1 MRKDIRFFASL
12 ASVCLLAGLVAPNA
26 TGGTIVVGAAVAGPA
41 DMAARHIARNLGG
54 EYVVSNRVGLDA
66 APAAREMQ
74 GKATD
79 GSELMIVFG
88 NDESTSAGRLPP
100 ASAYANLTPVA
111 MLGVSRDGKSWYG
124 LFAPPGTPASVV
136 NSLNAKV
143 RQALSTMPS
152 PSIVVAQ
159 DMSPS
164 ALSQRMAVASRAQPA
179 TPAAPAPVAGPD
191 ARPAIAQSLQDRISQ
206 ACQGPF
212 RAFVASRHIPENQF
226 DRMLAFWGRQLSY
239 WGANYGCRAGLDPE
253 RHGLP
258 EYIMPSPALTAAQLC
273 VQRFVASPQ
282 CTGGS
287 STPTA
292 RVEPPRTVTGQQPSN
307 PGTVPTPAPSPSVS
321 PSRPAAGGST
331 EALGTASV
339 ASNSVAAHARQEA
352 LDEQRR
358 GKPKRNYSD
367 RAAHQCVSLIKGG
380 NLTGGFINTCPFP
393 ISFVW
398 CAYRPKKGEWS
409 DTADC
414 AKTKSFGNNS
424 LRAGSRTAEHT
435 KYAEKILWFA
445 CRVDN
450 PYDDIVEVGDA
461 EFDPKGPVIRARC
474 VKWGDR
480 S

>member
-1 MRKDIRFFASL
+1 MRKEIRVFEFVT
-12 ASVCLLAGLVAPNA
+12 SVCLLAVGLVAPLA
-26 TGGTIVVGAAVAGPA
+26 HAGTIVVGAAVAGPA

-100 ASAYANLTPVA
+100 ASAYGHLTPVA

-136 NSLNAKV
+136 NSLNARV

-164 ALSQRMAVASRAQPA
+164 ALSQRMAVASRAQAA
-179 TPAAPAPVAGPD
+179 TPAAPAPAAGPD

-258 EYIMPSPALTAAQLC
+258 EFIMPSPALTAAQLC

-282 CTGGS
+282 CAAGGVTTS
-287 STPTA
+287 A
-292 RVEPPRTVTGQQPSN
+292 RVDPPSSRVTP
-307 PGTVPTPAPSPSVS
+307 PTPAPSVTPSAT
-321 PSRPAAGGST
+321 PARPASSGST
-331 EALGTASV
+331 GALGSGSTAN
-339 ASNSVAAHARQEA
+339 NSAAARARQAA
-352 LDEQRR
+352 LDEQRP
-358 GKPKRNYSD
+358 GQPKRNYSD
-367 RAAHQCVSLIKGG
+367 RTAHQCVSLIKEG
-380 NLTGGFINTCPFP
+380 NLTGGFTNTCPFP
-393 ISFVW
+393 IRFAW

-414 AKTKSFGNNS
+414 AKTTSFGNNF
-424 LRAGSRTAEHT
+424 LPAGGRTAEHT
-435 KYAEKILWFA
+435 KGAEKIVWFA

-461 EFDPKGPVIRARC
+461 EFDPSGPFIRARC